1 MDTSSLDKLR
11 KHNHDFPLVTLD
23 NPKGQVP
30 AKSKTALKVREDEW
44 QDQDEA
50 QHTIHDESGAGL
62 QTHAMQIEEEEE
74 EEVD

>member
-30 AKSKTALKVREDEW
+30 AKSKTALKVREAEW

-50 QHTIHDESGAGL
+50 PHTIMMSQEACRHTQCKS
-62 QTHAMQIEEEEE
+62 
-74 EEVD
+74 